1 MVSLRTVC
9 FPNSI
14 VPTMSKTQYCAG
26 TKNCKDEDLMKRCK
40 QSRFPMCL
48 LISVDRRL
56 LTLFTPLPQTTSVTK
71 EMSDYHLWCYVVGDN
86 VPFLVTASSSTFIGQ
101 LKKLIREERKNSVLS
116 SVDAKDLT
124 LWKVRM
130 TFLAIRSDIT
140 GDKRQLLAHYI
151 CRSTL
156 ISMRR
161 RRGKLN
167 LANIGPL
174 PTIKS

>member
-1 MVSLRTVC
+1 
-9 FPNSI
+9 
-14 VPTMSKTQYCAG
+14 
-26 TKNCKDEDLMKRCK
+26 
-40 QSRFPMCL
+40 
-48 LISVDRRL
+48 
-56 LTLFTPLPQTTSVTK
+56 
-71 EMSDYHLWCYVVGDN
+71 MSDYNLWCFVVGDKT
-86 VPFLVTASSSTFIGQ
+86 VFPVIASPTISVA
-101 LKKLIREERKNSVLS
+101 LLMRLIREERKNSVLS
-116 SVDAKDLT
+116 SIDAADLT

-151 CRSTL
+151 CRSML